1 MPEASAARIAAS
13 WDFLGK
19 DRRKYPK
26 PPLLLFEFRCGDDS
40 SGFWEGFPDEDFLAG
55 GFDRGEDIFDLQ
67 EKGTRE
73 EFLPPD

>member
-1 MPEASAARIAAS
+1 MAAS
-13 WDFLGK
+13 RDFS
-19 DRRKYPK
+19 RRERKRFPRR
-26 PPLLLFEFRCGDDS
+26 PVLFFGFRCGADS
-40 SGFWEGFPDEDFLAG
+40 TGFWRDLPDEDFLAG